1 MMLMAK
7 TWGGDHQSN
16 SNAYTKSIS
25 IFYTTETDVEWL
37 MEWSVT
43 VPISKS

>member
-1 MMLMAK
+1 MMSMAK
-7 TWGGDHQSN
+7 TWGGGHQSN
-16 SNAYTKSIS
+16 SIAYTKSIS
-25 IFYTTETDVEWL
+25 IFYTIETDVVWL